1 MDTEDLSALEEPL
14 LALTGGGFEE
24 FVTVQL
30 VGQSS
35 TELGESCH
43 SDACDRI
50 RAFLCGAAVA
60 HSRLP
65 FQLCLLR
72 EKGLDVKTAVRRCAQ
87 SSGLFAPSVLSCVAS
102 EQPLELLQNLTRE
115 AVGTLQ
121 GESEEEAVLALAAL
135 AKVHPALE
143 TEIVPFHTRGDL
155 ILDKPLWAISNEGK
169 GVFASEFEEMLLR
182 DEIDIAIHSGKD
194 LPVLLAD
201 GLEII
206 GVLKRDD
213 PRDVLV
219 MPKGKKAE
227 ACKIIGTGSLRR
239 EQCAAKVFPWAECR
253 LIRGNIQT
261 RLQKLKDGEYDAIL
275 LAKAGLDRMGITEAD
290 GYAFRVLS
298 PEEFLPAA
306 CQGIIVAEG
315 KRELSSFVGAMTH
328 LETQYIFETER
339 AVLRLLG
346 ADCSAPVAAFAEMEG
361 EVIRLR
367 AMYGEGHA
375 EGKAPVAARLQ
386 LAAEVVGR
394 LRK

>member
-1 MDTEDLSALEEPL
+1 
-14 LALTGGGFEE
+14 
-24 FVTVQL
+24 
-30 VGQSS
+30 
-35 TELGESCH
+35 
-43 SDACDRI
+43 
-50 RAFLCGAAVA
+50 
-60 HSRLP
+60 
-65 FQLCLLR
+65 
-72 EKGLDVKTAVRRCAQ
+72 
-87 SSGLFAPSVLSCVAS
+87 
-102 EQPLELLQNLTRE
+102 
-115 AVGTLQ
+115 
-121 GESEEEAVLALAAL
+121 
-135 AKVHPALE
+135 
-143 TEIVPFHTRGDL
+143 
-155 ILDKPLWAISNEGK
+155 
-169 GVFASEFEEMLLR
+169 MLLR

-367 AMYGEGHA
+367 AMYGEGYA

-386 LAAEVVGR
+386 LAAEVVRR

>member
-1 MDTEDLSALEEPL
+1 VKKLRVGTRKSLLSAR
-14 LALTGGGFEE
+14 
-24 FVTVQL
+24 Q
-30 VGQSS
+30 
-35 TELGESCH
+35 TE
-43 SDACDRI
+43 
-50 RAFLCGAAVA
+50 
-60 HSRLP
+60 
-65 FQLCLLR
+65 
-72 EKGLDVKTAVRRCAQ
+72 
-87 SSGLFAPSVLSCVAS
+87 
-102 EQPLELLQNLTRE
+102 
-115 AVGTLQ
+115 
-121 GESEEEAVLALAAL
+121 LALAAL

-155 ILDKPLWAISNEGK
+155 ILDKPLWAISNQGK

-328 LETQYIFETER
+328 SETQYIFETER

-361 EVIRLR
+361 EAIRLR
-367 AMYGEGHA
+367 AMYGEGYA

>member
-1 MDTEDLSALEEPL
+1 MKKLRVGTRKSLLSAR
-14 LALTGGGFEE
+14 
-24 FVTVQL
+24 Q
-30 VGQSS
+30 
-35 TELGESCH
+35 TE
-43 SDACDRI
+43 
-50 RAFLCGAAVA
+50 
-60 HSRLP
+60 
-65 FQLCLLR
+65 
-72 EKGLDVKTAVRRCAQ
+72 
-87 SSGLFAPSVLSCVAS
+87 
-102 EQPLELLQNLTRE
+102 
-115 AVGTLQ
+115 
-121 GESEEEAVLALAAL
+121 LALAAL

-290 GYAFRVLS
+290 GYAFRVFSSLTPLYSTLKAVPRANGNCPLLS
-298 PEEFLPAA
+298 A
-306 CQGIIVAEG
+306 Q
-315 KRELSSFVGAMTH
+315 
-328 LETQYIFETER
+328 
-339 AVLRLLG
+339 
-346 ADCSAPVAAFAEMEG
+346 
-361 EVIRLR
+361 
-367 AMYGEGHA
+367 
-375 EGKAPVAARLQ
+375 
-386 LAAEVVGR
+386 
-394 LRK
+394 